1 MTHTFERRQGPASGG
16 ETDSGGNST
25 ALNSAEVY
33 DPTSLTFTAVP
44 GNMTSVREHQT
55 ATLLNDGT
63 VLEDGGT
70 DGPNV
75 FNTAEIYT
83 TSKLAD

>member
-1 MTHTFERRQGPASGG
+1 M
-16 ETDSGGNST
+16 
-25 ALNSAEVY
+25 
-33 DPTSLTFTAVP
+33 AVA
-44 GNMTSVREHQT
+44 GNMVSVREHQT

-70 DGPNV
+70 DGTNI

-83 TSKLAD
+83 ASKLTGLSSIAISPATPSVPLEASSS